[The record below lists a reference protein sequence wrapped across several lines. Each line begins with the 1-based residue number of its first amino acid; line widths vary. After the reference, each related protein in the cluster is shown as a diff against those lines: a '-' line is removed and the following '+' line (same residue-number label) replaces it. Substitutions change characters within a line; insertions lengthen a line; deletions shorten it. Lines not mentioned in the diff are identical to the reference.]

1 MATLQQQIFP
11 SKLLSDVVI
20 DPLAPNPR
28 RPQPELPVEPVEP
41 VAPVEESVPDEADEP
56 TPKPVRRPRV
66 SAE

>member
-41 VAPVEESVPDEADEP
+41 VPEQVPVPDEEP